1 MSFLETVNSLI
12 NDGYE
17 CALEMEKTNIFAE
30 ACFREYNINC
40 QEAELKVVK
49 ESGTND
55 DLIYLQEAAKDGLI
69 VKLKR
74 AIQKLILSL
83 KEYIGK
89 VVDKIKVTY
98 ASKKAQDTIKK
109 LEELSKTNPK
119 IKKIKIQVHDV
130 DKEQKVI
137 QEAIDKISA
146 QESKLK
152 SSTSREKISNEVDT
166 IKENCEKKRQNILKA
181 ATLTL
186 TVTAAIAL
194 LTKYMVSL
202 QNKAL
207 EDQLKNFD
215 GEMYADD
222 DETAQVIYKIRSS
235 KITLLRQKIASG
247 VGSIREIFGKL
258 QGKVVVDNPFEN
270 MHDDDDDDDDEY
282 ESTDIEI
289 LTPDS
294 EVYTETTS
302 IEDDEVTTDTDTTVV
317 TESVDINDIFA
328 SIEEQV
334 NSVTESADD
343 DVNAELDVIIDALES
358 SILDND
364 DTKVENVESDELDD
378 YLDILESAITNES
391 SETDNTSELD
401 AILDDLASI

>member
-1 MSFLETVNSLI
+1 
-12 NDGYE
+12 
-17 CALEMEKTNIFAE
+17 
-30 ACFREYNINC
+30 
-40 QEAELKVVK
+40 
-49 ESGTND
+49 
-55 DLIYLQEAAKDGLI
+55 
-69 VKLKR
+69 
-74 AIQKLILSL
+74 
-83 KEYIGK
+83 
-89 VVDKIKVTY
+89 
-98 ASKKAQDTIKK
+98 
-109 LEELSKTNPK
+109 
-119 IKKIKIQVHDV
+119 
-130 DKEQKVI
+130 
-137 QEAIDKISA
+137 
-146 QESKLK
+146 
-152 SSTSREKISNEVDT
+152 
-166 IKENCEKKRQNILKA
+166 
-181 ATLTL
+181 
-186 TVTAAIAL
+186 
-194 LTKYMVSL
+194 MVSL

-364 DTKVENVESDELDD
+364 NTKDNDDTKVENTESDELDD
-378 YLDILESAITNES
+378 YLDILESTITNES